1 MVIERG
7 ASAPAFLL
15 SFLNFNSMPNTTAK
29 RGRPATKK
37 PVASQGTP
45 SIKRE
50 IKKNLAVEFKTTRP
64 MGAVFMMHQRGLTVF
79 DEEKNIVRE
88 IRYCPNEPSPWRDE
102 QSESATRKSIIFQ
115 EGRLFVNHNQPNLL
129 EYMLLHPGNTANGGS
144 LFGAVNKEKKAEIK
158 VDKEFMMADAITMV
172 RDKDMDELLSV
183 AVAASIDIDRPV
195 SEIKH
200 DLLVYAKRNPENFI
214 KSFDNPSVTMKT
226 KVLMAAKYQVI
237 KTTESGIYWTDSGKQ
252 ILSVPAGKNPVDV
265 FVRYCLTESA
275 VPVVEEMDKHMGN

>member
-1 MVIERG
+1 
-7 ASAPAFLL
+7 
-15 SFLNFNSMPNTTAK
+15 MPNTTAK

-50 IKKNLAVEFKTTRP
+50 IKKNLAVEFKTTKP

-79 DEEKNIVRE
+79 DEEKNVVRE

-172 RDKDMDELLSV
+172 RDKEMDELLSV

-214 KSFDNPSVTMKT
+214 KSFDNPSVAMKT

-265 FVRYCLTESA
+265 FVRYCLTEAA
-275 VPVVEEMDKHMGN
+275 VPVVEEMDKHIGN